1 MVWVETRGHALLF
14 NKEIFALS
22 RRQHF
27 KACHFISGKVFE
39 ENDMAQPCL
48 LTILLSP
55 AETCHFHS
63 QWAELNQTEAIGH

>member
-1 MVWVETRGHALLF
+1 METRGHALLF

-27 KACHFISGKVFE
+27 EACHFIPGKVFE

-63 QWAELNQTEAIGH
+63 QWAVLNQTEAIGH

>member
-1 MVWVETRGHALLF
+1 MGTRGHALLF

-27 KACHFISGKVFE
+27 KACHFIPGKVFE

-48 LTILLSP
+48 LTIL
-55 AETCHFHS
+55 
-63 QWAELNQTEAIGH
+63 

>member
-1 MVWVETRGHALLF
+1 MGAGGDPLLF

-27 KACHFISGKVFE
+27 KACHFISRKVFE

-55 AETCHFHS
+55 AETRHS
-63 QWAELNQTEAIGH
+63 HSRWAALNQTEAIDH